1 MNLGLSR
8 IATVKA
14 SRLPKSLRQHFDIKP
29 SPVALDLLT
38 AFEVIGYTVLL
49 ESDINIGRHK
59 AQGCLD
65 TKVVLGDWAQAS
77 ALLSDWARGHCAPRD
92 RLYNALKQINPKVP
106 TVAIE
111 TAISGVSFT
120 QSSNLFENN
129 RLFHQHLTQGVD
141 VAYQENHQTIH
152 QKVWLIDASNLLKND
167 WLVIHPLTLIEGS
180 STHCLDVVVFINGF
194 PLAVIIC
201 TDPQDKNATLKKA
214 YQQLQFYKQQIP
226 TLFSYNAFLIIA
238 NRNQARVGTLTS
250 KWEEFLPWRTI
261 DNEDFPHQGET
272 ELEVLIQGIFDK
284 RRFLEL
290 INHFMVFENNGVS
303 ISKQL
308 LRRPFCTT
316 PYPKTT
322 CHS

>member
-14 SRLPKSLRQHFDIKP
+14 SRLPKRLRRHFDIKP
-29 SPVALDLLT
+29 SCVGLDLLT

-49 ESDINIGRHK
+49 ESDISIGRHK
-59 AQGCLD
+59 AQRCLD
-65 TKVVLGDWAQAS
+65 AEVVLGDWAEAS
-77 ALLSDWARGHCAPRD
+77 ALLSD
-92 RLYNALKQINPKVP
+92 RLYNVLKQINPTVS

-111 TAISGVSFT
+111 TAISKVIFT

-141 VAYQENHQTIH
+141 VAYQENHQTVH
-152 QKVWLIDASNLLKND
+152 QKVWLIDASNLLNND

-180 STHCLDVVVFINGF
+180 STHCLNALVFINGL

-201 TDPQDKNATLKKA
+201 SDPQDKNATLKKG

-250 KWEEFLPWRTI
+250 EWEEFLPWRTI

-290 INHFMVFENNGVS
+290 INHFIVFENNPAS

-308 LRRPFCTT
+308 LRHRFCTT
-316 PYPKTT
+316 PYPKTS

>member
-1 MNLGLSR
+1 
-8 IATVKA
+8 
-14 SRLPKSLRQHFDIKP
+14 
-29 SPVALDLLT
+29 
-38 AFEVIGYTVLL
+38 
-49 ESDINIGRHK
+49 
-59 AQGCLD
+59 
-65 TKVVLGDWAQAS
+65 
-77 ALLSDWARGHCAPRD
+77 
-92 RLYNALKQINPKVP
+92 LKQINPKVP
-106 TVAIE
+106 SLAIE
-111 TAISGVSFT
+111 TAISGVTFT

-141 VAYQENHQTIH
+141 VAYQENHQTVH
-152 QKVWLIDASNLLKND
+152 EKVWLVDASNLLNND

-250 KWEEFLPWRTI
+250 EWEEFLPWRTI
-261 DNEDFPHQGET
+261 DNEDFPDEGET

-290 INHFMVFENNGVS
+290 INHFMIFENNGVS

-308 LRRPFCTT
+308 LCRPFCTT
-316 PYPKTT
+316 PYPKTS

>member
-14 SRLPKSLRQHFDIKP
+14 SRLPKSLRRHFDIKP
-29 SPVALDLLT
+29 LPVALDLLT

-59 AQGCLD
+59 VQRCLD
-65 TKVVLGDWAQAS
+65 AEVVLGGWAEAS
-77 ALLSDWARGHCAPRD
+77 APLGD

-106 TVAIE
+106 SLAIE
-111 TAISGVSFT
+111 TAISGVTFT

-141 VAYQENHQTIH
+141 VAYQENHQTVH
-152 QKVWLIDASNLLKND
+152 EKVWLIDASNLLNND

-180 STHCLDVVVFINGF
+180 CTHCLDVVVFINGL
-194 PLAVIIC
+194 PLAVILC

-250 KWEEFLPWRTI
+250 EWEEFLPWRTI

-308 LRRPFCTT
+308 LCRPFCTT
-316 PYPKTT
+316 PYPKIS
-322 CHS
+322 CNS